1 MQLLSRHRV
10 KFFIVYKLTRMN
22 ITVSIVLV
30 YLIVNPSSKLRNP
43 CIHAVWAHSSAAS
56 SPRNDARE
64 HPSFVSCIQ
73 WKAIINGQRS
83 TRVSLTC
90 VTMCSVEVTSAKHV
104 VCDDVLFVGLYTCTL
119 VYDWYIGFTQSLE
132 ELCTPWLSL
141 FLVAPTCKTVPRKEV
156 IKTVDNFL
164 RQIWKGK
171 VTFRVGGLPYER
183 DGDACR
189 KCWIK
194 PRENELDQSLLTFSW
209 LNP

>member
-104 VCDDVLFVGLYTCTL
+104 VCNDVLFVGLYTCTL

-141 FLVAPTCKTVPRKEV
+141 FLVAPTCKTTQRSLKLWTTSWDKYERESYIPGGG
-156 IKTVDNFL
+156 TP
-164 RQIWKGK
+164 IWKG
-171 VTFRVGGLPYER
+171 RGCLSE
-183 DGDACR
+183 
-189 KCWIK
+189 I
-194 PRENELDQSLLTFSW
+194 
-209 LNP
+209 LN